1 MVEVLLAAIPP
12 RALIAGKIIG
22 LGLLG
27 LAQFALLGV
36 VGLAI
41 AAATGAIE
49 LDSTKL
55 GILAIVLVWFV
66 LGFALYAG
74 LFAMAGV
81 LVSRQEDVQ
90 STTTPLTMAI
100 ILSFLLVF
108 PALDDP
114 SGGLA
119 RIASLVPFSSP
130 LVMPGRVALGEAAR
144 WRSRCRSFSWWG
156 PSSCWCRWWR
166 GSTRARCCAWAGR

>member
-1 MVEVLLAAIPP
+1 MQLAVALVHQPDVLILDEPFSGLDP
-12 RALIAGKIIG
+12 IG
-22 LGLLG
+22 TDLM
-27 LAQFALLGV
+27 
-36 VGLAI
+36 
-41 AAATGAIE
+41 
-49 LDSTKL
+49 
-55 GILAIVLVWFV
+55 VWFV

-130 LVMPGRVALGEAAR
+130 LVMPGRVALGEAGPVEIALSLVLLVGTIVLLVPLVAR
-144 WRSRCRSFSWWG
+144 VYEGAVLRMGRPLKLVEAWRAA
-156 PSSCWCRWWR
+156 
-166 GSTRARCCAWAGR
+166 RA